1 MTRYEGSAA
10 VVNAVDLLRTVWNE
24 MVRQFPDVPVERRVD
39 LYSAIMPAFMDITM
53 TSLTDEDIREMEED
67 WAYEGK
73 RGRTGRSDQCAYT
86 PLYERRYSSAADRGI
101 PMSE

>member
-39 LYSAIMPAFMDITM
+39 LYSAIMPAFMDITH
-53 TSLTDEDIREMEED
+53 
-67 WAYEGK
+67 G
-73 RGRTGRSDQCAYT
+73 RGHT
-86 PLYERRYSSAADRGI
+86 
-101 PMSE
+101 